1 MSRTCT
7 TCRRS
12 NSQLVSDAKAL
23 GLLQEFQ
30 CGVYTCCQ
38 IAEWADEQWSA
49 WFKAT
54 QEDSKDVDQMTR
66 RPEFGE
72 AEPILVP
79 VRLRRAQVPWFRN
92 PDDLSRQ

>member
-1 MSRTCT
+1 MSTTCT

-12 NSQLVSDAKAL
+12 DSQIVADAKAL

-38 IAEWADEQWSA
+38 IAEWADEQSSA
-49 WFKAT
+49 WFEAT
-54 QEDSKDVDQMTR
+54 QEDGKGVDEATG

-72 AEPILVP
+72 VEAILVP
-79 VRLRRAQVPWFRN
+79 VRSRRAQVPWFRN
-92 PDDLSRQ
+92 PDDLSR